1 MSQSPLARS
10 TRRTLPAFS
19 HTPSRLAQATSRS
32 DLATLAT
39 DSPESSPS
47 SSPTHTPSHVT
58 PPALI
63 TPKVESVRYRSAGTG
78 TSPHT
83 PKITYSPYALST
95 PPSALSKSTSI
106 PFDMAANA
114 QAGLKAQDSARRK
127 SRDSSIDSG
136 PVPEK
141 KRFVRKKPFWQK

>member
-10 TRRTLPAFS
+10 TRRTLPTFS
-19 HTPSRLAQATSRS
+19 HTPSRLAHATSRS
-32 DLATLAT
+32 DLASLAA
-39 DSPESSPS
+39 DSPDSSPS
-47 SSPTHTPSHVT
+47 SSSSNTSSK
-58 PPALI
+58 PALTAPI
-63 TPKVESVRYRSAGTG
+63 TPKVESLRYRSTGTG

-106 PFDMAANA
+106 PFDMAANT
-114 QAGLKAQDSARRK
+114 QAGMRAQEKASKR
-127 SRDSSIDSG
+127 SRESSTDSG
-136 PVPEK
+136 VAGER

>member
-19 HTPSRLAQATSRS
+19 HTPSRLAHATSRS
-32 DLATLAT
+32 DLASLAAE
-39 DSPESSPS
+39 SPG
-47 SSPTHTPSHVT
+47 TPSKSIV
-58 PPALI
+58 PAI
-63 TPKVESVRYRSAGTG
+63 TTPKADSVRYRSAGTG

-95 PPSALSKSTSI
+95 PPSALSKSTSL

-114 QAGLKAQDSARRK
+114 QAGLRAQETAERR
-127 SRDSSIDSG
+127 SRDSSVDTLAG
-136 PVPEK
+136 VATEK